1 MSVKCDL
8 YAVRCPFYFFQ
19 MSVYVCVPRPKDA
32 RPPTEGRTSP
42 DRRTHVPRPKDAC
55 PSTEGRMSFDRRTQ
69 TYMSSI
75 KRVKPR
81 L

>member
-8 YAVRCPFYFFQ
+8 YAVRCTFYFFQ
-19 MSVYVCVPRPKDA
+19 MSVYVCVPRPKD
-32 RPPTEGRTSP
+32 T
-42 DRRTHVPRPKDAC
+42 C
-55 PSTEGRMSFDRRTQ
+55 PSTEGHMSLDRRTQ

>member
-32 RPPTEGRTSP
+32 NYSEQYKESKALFVNR
-42 DRRTHVPRPKDAC
+42 
-55 PSTEGRMSFDRRTQ
+55 
-69 TYMSSI
+69 
-75 KRVKPR
+75 
-81 L
+81 

>member
-32 RPPTEGRTSP
+32 RPPTEGRMSL
-42 DRRTHVPRPKDAC
+42 DRRTHVLRPKDADLYEQYKESKT
-55 PSTEGRMSFDRRTQ
+55 PFVNG
-69 TYMSSI
+69 
-75 KRVKPR
+75 
-81 L
+81 